1 MWKNHLTWAI
11 RAVGGVVIG
20 RVALEGLHKLGADP
34 ELWVAATVTNAPDYL
49 QQETALW
56 IMAFAIGGLLF
67 SADYWGRG
75 VYARLRQSEK
85 WVPAASARP
94 GAGRSPAPPAAPSR
108 ATAPLSIIVL
118 PFANLSGDPAED
130 YFADGLTE
138 DVTTDISQHIPGAF
152 VIARNTAYAY
162 KGKAVDVKQLAEQLG
177 VRYVLEGSVQ
187 RRDNHLRVNAQLI
200 DGTCGQHLWADRFDG
215 DGANLLE
222 LQNDITGR
230 IAAPLR
236 MAMIAAEGRRVEQAS
251 GTEPVALDYVTRA
264 RALLL
269 RPPNKE
275 TLREARTLYERA
287 LALDDNSADA
297 WSGVSALLAIEAL
310 NFPDADKTD
319 TLRRGE
325 EAAARALMLAPQ
337 RADARAA
344 RGLVRMAQRRFTEAA
359 GDFEAAV
366 ALDRNFCNAYGSLGA
381 VQLFLGR
388 PEQAI
393 PHLEHALRLSPR
405 DTGAGSWQYLIGSA
419 HLYLGHDELALEW
432 LLRARGTNPH
442 YPLTHVF
449 LAAVY
454 GLLGRKAEARAS
466 VSEARRL
473 DPILTTEWLR
483 ANPYSEEP
491 EYLRL
496 NQRVYEGLLQAEERA
511 PIARS

>member
-1 MWKNHLTWAI
+1 MWKNRLTWVI
-11 RAVGGVVIG
+11 RAIGGVVIG
-20 RVALEGLHKLGADP
+20 RVALEGLHKLGGDP
-34 ELWVAATVTNAPDYL
+34 ELWVAATLTNAPGYL

-56 IMAFAIGGLLF
+56 IMALAIGGLLF

-75 VYARLRQSEK
+75 VYARLRQSGK
-85 WVPAASARP
+85 WVPAATAWS
-94 GAGRSPAPPAAPSR
+94 GAGGSPAPPTARSR
-108 ATAPLSIIVL
+108 STAPLSIIVL
-118 PFANLSGDPAED
+118 PFANLSGDPAGD

-162 KGKAVDVKQLAEQLG
+162 KGKAVDVKQLAEELG

-187 RRDNHLRVNAQLI
+187 RRDNQVRVNAQLI

-215 DGANLLE
+215 DGTNLLE

-251 GTEPVALDYVTRA
+251 GTKPGAQDYVTRA

-275 TLREARTLYERA
+275 TFRAARALYERA
-287 LALDDNSADA
+287 LALDENSADA
-297 WSGVSALLAIEAL
+297 WSGVSVLLAIETL
-310 NFPDADKTD
+310 NFPDADRAE
-319 TLRRGE
+319 TLRRGD

-366 ALDRNFCNAYGSLGA
+366 ALDRNFCSAYGSLGA

-405 DTGAGSWQYLIGSA
+405 DTGAGTWQYLIGSA

-432 LLRARGTNPH
+432 LLKARGTNPH

-454 GLLGRKAEARAS
+454 GLLGRETEARAS
-466 VSEARRL
+466 ASEARRL
-473 DPILTTEWLR
+473 DPILTMEWLR
-483 ANPYSEEP
+483 ANPYSNEP
-491 EYLRL
+491 AYLRL
-496 NQRVYEGLLQAEERA
+496 NQRLYEGLLRAEERA